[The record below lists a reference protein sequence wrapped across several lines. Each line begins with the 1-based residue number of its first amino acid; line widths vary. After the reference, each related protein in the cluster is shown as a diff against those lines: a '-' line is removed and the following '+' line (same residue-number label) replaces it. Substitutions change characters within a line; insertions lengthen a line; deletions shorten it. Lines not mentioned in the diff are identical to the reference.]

1 MAPIT
6 TNSRSPKY
14 RLHKAR
20 NCAVVTVDGRDHYLG
35 IFGSPQSWEQ
45 YHRLVAESLAA
56 NTRAASTILPLP
68 ADAPLT
74 VTELIAKYWL
84 YSKGYYVKNG
94 KPTSDISAIKLG
106 RAG

>member
-1 MAPIT
+1 MVRLEGPENPVQYWIWVRVHHHG
-6 TNSRSPKY
+6 TNHHQLSFPKY

-45 YHRLVAESLAA
+45 YHRLVAESLAV

-84 YSKGYYVKNG
+84 YSK
-94 KPTSDISAIKLG
+94 A
-106 RAG
+106 